1 MGSIAADHRAAPELS
16 GRRSEQ
22 ARIDPRHV
30 GVYADVTGAGSAMAA
45 RMAVEDFGGTVLGR
59 RIEILVADHQNK
71 AEIAAAQA
79 RCWFETQNVVALMD
93 VATSATALAAED
105 VAKQHDKVIILSG
118 PGTTHR
124 LTVSGARLDF
134 LEARPKGIAVGQIGQ
149 SVMAGQMSDARLV
162 ATLFGHVLMSRDPSS
177 RCRRAD
183 ARSK

>member
-1 MGSIAADHRAAPELS
+1 MS
-16 GRRSEQ
+16 
-22 ARIDPRHV
+22 

-45 RMAVEDFGGTVLGR
+45 RMAVEDFGGTVLGC

-118 PGTTHR
+118 PGTTRR

-134 LEARPKGIAVGQIGQ
+134 LEATTRKELRLGR
-149 SVMAGQMSDARLV
+149 SVRASWPARMSDARLV
-162 ATLFGHVLMSRDPSS
+162 ATLFGSCPGVATPSS